1 MVITICV
8 ERADAPGVLELLH
21 ASDEFHTALYPP
33 EDNFLLDVAA
43 LLVPSVTVVVARD
56 AATAVAMG
64 ALVDHGDST
73 AELKRMFTVP
83 AARGKGIAGRVL
95 DALEQVARTKGIT
108 LVQLETGPLQP
119 AAVAFYESRGYSAT
133 GAFGEYLEATNSL
146 FFAKSLL
153 S

>member
-1 MVITICV
+1 MQIGI
-8 ERADAPGVLELLH
+8 ERADAPGVRELLE
-21 ASDEFHTALYPP
+21 ASDEFHNALYPP

-43 LLVPSVTVVVARD
+43 LLAPEVTVVVARD

-83 AARGKGIAGRVL
+83 ASRGSGIAGLVL
-95 DALEQVARTKGIT
+95 DALEEVARARGIA

-119 AAVAFYESRGYSAT
+119 AAISFYEGRGYLPT
-133 GAFGEYLEATNSL
+133 EAFGDYLDATNAV
-146 FFAKSLL
+146 FFAKALASGV
-153 S
+153 